1 MKHQQSNSD
10 HKPHVV
16 ADGALPGISEALRD
30 CARVSLYNSRLP
42 DRDLLAG
49 ADALLVRS
57 LTPVNEQLLKNS
69 PATFVGS
76 ATSGIDHIDTD
87 YLRQRGITFADAH
100 GCNANAVAEYV
111 LFSICAH
118 ARRHDYDPAGCTLGI
133 FGFGAVGSLLA
144 AYALKLGMKVLINDP
159 PLRASGAH
167 FPAGCTYVEPDELCA
182 ESDVVSTHVPLT
194 SDGPHPTVRLID
206 ADRLELFRSR
216 ALLVHASRGGVVDER
231 ALLATLLTKQL
242 GMALDVWQYEP
253 LASVMLARAAFPATP
268 HIAGYSLD
276 AKLEGSR
283 MVTSALAQHFGL
295 RPRRQAFDL
304 PSNDIELDMRKADDI
319 YRVLD
324 KSRRLTDDTQL
335 FRQSLFADDS
345 RRADAF
351 ERMRRQYTLR
361 RESLRRP
368 TPGD

>member
-1 MKHQQSNSD
+1 MKQQQPGSD
-10 HKPHVV
+10 ERPHVV

-30 CARVSLYNSRLP
+30 CARVSLFNSRLP
-42 DRDLLAG
+42 DRELTAS

-57 LTPVNEQLLKNS
+57 LTPVNAQLLEGS
-69 PATFVGS
+69 PARFVGT
-76 ATSGIDHIDTD
+76 ATSGIDHVDTE
-87 YLRQRGITFADAH
+87 YLQRRGIAFADAH

-118 ARRHDYDPAGCTLGI
+118 ARKHDYDPAGRTLGI

-159 PLRASGAH
+159 PLRDGGASFA
-167 FPAGCTYVEPDELCA
+167 PGCEYTEPDELCA

-194 SDGPHPTVRLID
+194 YEGAHSTYRLID
-206 ADRLELFRSR
+206 AARLELFRPN

-231 ALLATLLTKQL
+231 ALLETLLTKQL

-253 LASVMLARAAFPATP
+253 LAGVMLARAAFPATP
-268 HIAGYSLD
+268 HIAGYTLD

-283 MVTSALAQHFGL
+283 MVTTALARHFNL
-295 RPRRQAFDL
+295 QPRMQAFDL

-324 KSRRLTDDTQL
+324 KSRRLADDTQL
-335 FRQSLFADDS
+335 FRQSLFANDS

-368 TPGD
+368 TPVD